1 MMIQTTQINDRTKPH
16 KRRGIFSAEL
26 VMVLPL
32 FGLILAGLFEF
43 ALLFQARSELAEAT
57 RAGAR
62 IASLPG
68 VTTDQVEQ
76 EVLRVLSPRFQDS
89 MNLAVDA
96 GHRTGD
102 VVTVAI
108 AVNMNDASP
117 DLLWPIGYSLKNR
130 QLYQTTRMIH
140 E

>member
-1 MMIQTTQINDRTKPH
+1 MINITRQNELQNSE
-16 KRRGIFSAEL
+16 KRSGMFSAEL
-26 VMVLPL
+26 IMTLPL
-32 FGLILAGLFEF
+32 FGIILAGLFEF

-62 IASLPG
+62 LATLPG
-68 VTTDQVEQ
+68 VRTEQVEQ
-76 EVLRVLSPRFQDS
+76 EVRRVLSPHLQET
-89 MNLAVDA
+89 MELAVDS
-96 GHRTGD
+96 GQKTGD

-108 AVNMNDASP
+108 AVNMNHASP

-130 QLYQTTRMIH
+130 QLYQTTRMIR

>member
-1 MMIQTTQINDRTKPH
+1 M
-16 KRRGIFSAEL
+16 FSAEL
-26 VMVLPL
+26 VMTLPL

-43 ALLFQARSELAEAT
+43 ALLFQARTELAEAT

-62 IASLPG
+62 IATLPG
-68 VTTDQVEQ
+68 VRVDQVEQ
-76 EVLRVLSPRFQDS
+76 EVRRVLSPRLQETMD
-89 MNLAVDA
+89 LAVDP
-96 GHRTGD
+96 GQKTGD

-108 AVNMNDASP
+108 AVNMNVASP

-130 QLYQTTRMIH
+130 QLYQTTRMIR

>member
-1 MMIQTTQINDRTKPH
+1 MTNDARQNDRA
-16 KRRGIFSAEL
+16 KRRKRSGMLSAEL
-26 VMVLPL
+26 VMTLPL
-32 FGLILAGLFEF
+32 FGIILAGLFEF

-68 VTTDQVEQ
+68 VRVDQVRQ
-76 EVLRVLSPRFQDS
+76 EVRRVLSPRLQQTMD
-89 MNLAVDA
+89 LAVDP
-96 GHRTGD
+96 GQKTGD

-108 AVNMNDASP
+108 AINMNVASP

-130 QLYQTTRMIH
+130 QLYQSTRMIR